1 MQEFAG
7 RVELANRNVFG
18 VRLVAVAGQ
27 ERFRLATRGAVDFT
41 ANDGQNADDE
51 QDQDAEDD
59 HTHDRTAKTYSG
71 TTSFN
76 HSLKDTEVLI

>member
-59 HTHDRTAKTYSG
+59 HTHDRQGGKTGWKCQSV
-71 TTSFN
+71 TSFN
-76 HSLKDTEVLI
+76 Q